1 MRFFTQMILIAVAA
15 YLLDLF
21 LPWYSVAIAAFL
33 VSVLIQSASNFFAGF
48 LGVGILW
55 FASAW
60 LINADASNS
69 LASRVAAIFPL
80 NNNETLLMLLTA
92 LIGALVAGCAAVAGA
107 SLRKEKRR
115 Y

>member
-1 MRFFTQMILIAVAA
+1 MKFIAQIILIAILA

-21 LPWYSVAIAAFL
+21 LPWYSIAIAAFA
-33 VSVLIQSASNFFAGF
+33 VSVFFQSRSNFFAGF

-55 FASAW
+55 FAAVW
-60 LINADASNS
+60 MINGSS
-69 LASRVAAIFPL
+69 SSGLAARVAGIL
-80 NNNETLLMLLTA
+80 TVNSDVVLMLVTA